1 MRRLAILF
9 ALGSAAIA
17 EDHDHAAHGTP
28 VPATVTLSAELQA
41 RHGVRVAP
49 VEARALIDTVRAPGH
64 VAWHPDAVAHVGAA
78 ASGRVVRL
86 HASIGAAVKAGDPLI
101 EIESPELGRA
111 QSEFLQRRAQVAVAN
126 ARIVQAKRAHDRAV
140 ALHAEEAIAAAEAQ
154 RRETDWKAAET
165 EALAAQADEQASINA
180 LTMFG
185 MDAAARE
192 RLIATGAIAPRLILT
207 APIDGVLIDR
217 HASLGEIIHI
227 EDEDIATV
235 ADPARIVVM
244 VDLPEAFAAAVAA
257 GDPATVSG
265 ASLASAIEAT
275 VGSVAPAIDAA
286 TRTVQARVDLPAGT
300 RLRPGAFV
308 QIVIHPHS
316 AGEAV
321 AAVPRDAVFA
331 MDGVTVVFVPA
342 GDGVFAAR
350 EVTVGAPVG
359 DWVPVMKG
367 LNAGESA
374 VVAGGFIIKADLGK
388 SGAKGCCDAH

>member
-1 MRRLAILF
+1 MRCLAILL
-9 ALGSAAIA
+9 ALASLAAA
-17 EDHDHAAHGTP
+17 EDHDHDA
-28 VPATVTLSAELQA
+28 PAPAVVALSAEAQA

-49 VEARALIDTVRAPGH
+49 VETRTLIDTVRAPGR
-64 VAWHPDAVAHVGAA
+64 VAWHPDAVAHVGAP
-78 ASGRVVRL
+78 ASGRVARL
-86 HASIGAAVKAGDPLI
+86 HASVGAAVKAGDPLI

-111 QSEFLQRRAQVAVAN
+111 QSEFLQRRAQAVVAA

-154 RRETDWKAAET
+154 RREAEWKAAET
-165 EALAAQADEQASINA
+165 EALAAQADEQAAANA
-180 LTMFG
+180 LTLFG

-192 RLIATGAIAPRLILT
+192 TLIATGAVAPRLVLS

-217 HASLGEIIHI
+217 HAALGEIIHT
-227 EDEDIATV
+227 DDSDIATV

-257 GDPATVSG
+257 ADVATVSG
-265 ASLASAIEAT
+265 ASLASAVEAT
-275 VGSVAPAIDAA
+275 VGTVAPAIDAA

-308 QIVIHPHS
+308 QVVIHPRA

-321 AAVPRDAVFA
+321 AAVPREAVFV
-331 MDGVTVVFVPA
+331 MDGLPVVFVPA
-342 GDGVFAAR
+342 GDGAFAAR
-350 EVTVGAPVG
+350 EVEVGVPVG

-367 LNAGESA
+367 LRAGEPA
-374 VVAGGFIIKADLGK
+374 VVAGGFILKADLGK